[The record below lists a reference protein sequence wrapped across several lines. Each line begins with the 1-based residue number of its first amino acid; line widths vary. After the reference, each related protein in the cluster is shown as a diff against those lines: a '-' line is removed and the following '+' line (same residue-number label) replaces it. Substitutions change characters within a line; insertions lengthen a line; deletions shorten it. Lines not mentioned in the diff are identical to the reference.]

1 MPGAGICGL
10 RGELLDFSRICAA
23 IVIEKI
29 PGEMYNLKIAR
40 SIWAGFKALP
50 RECRSIYLNRAVP
63 AAARCAVIFRLSRA
77 DHRDKTQYKHSKDS
91 IIKNLMQSTFRWRGE
106 PALQQELKAVR
117 AR

>member
-29 PGEMYNLKIAR
+29 PGEMYNVKIAR

-50 RECRSIYLNRAVP
+50 RECRSIYLNGQ
-63 AAARCAVIFRLSRA
+63 F
-77 DHRDKTQYKHSKDS
+77 
-91 IIKNLMQSTFRWRGE
+91 
-106 PALQQELKAVR
+106 LQQR
-117 AR
+117 AALPFSGFSALITEIKRSINTAKTA

>member
-63 AAARCAVIFRLSRA
+63 AAARCASFSG
-77 DHRDKTQYKHSKDS
+77 
-91 IIKNLMQSTFRWRGE
+91 F
-106 PALQQELKAVR
+106 PALITEIKRSINTAKT
-117 AR
+117 A